1 MGIHRLSP
9 APFLAASL
17 SKTARFCG
25 FARTRVHEPDLDLR
39 ANQRADFGNHCLRMI
54 GLEKKTTACRQIA
67 SISRTWLDAMI
78 VLMAGQRLYTVVP
91 VIRRLEAGG
100 KRQ

>member
-1 MGIHRLSP
+1 
-9 APFLAASL
+9 
-17 SKTARFCG
+17 
-25 FARTRVHEPDLDLR
+25 
-39 ANQRADFGNHCLRMI
+39 
-54 GLEKKTTACRQIA
+54 
-67 SISRTWLDAMI
+67 MI

>member
-1 MGIHRLSP
+1 L
-9 APFLAASL
+9 
-17 SKTARFCG
+17 
-25 FARTRVHEPDLDLR
+25 
-39 ANQRADFGNHCLRMI
+39 I
-54 GLEKKTTACRQIA
+54 GLDKKTTACRQIA